1 MKEVI
6 NFPTDTYYMN
16 ENDTKWIGENSCN
29 FHVKSE
35 GDGDGMDNDK
45 ILEKYLE
52 KVDKDTYE
60 LKKDVHESEKR
71 LHEYIR
77 ESEGRMDRR
86 FENMEK
92 RFENMDRRF
101 ENMEKLI
108 LNQNDKLKSLED
120 TVNKSI
126 YELKEKVDEKM
137 DDNRKFMW
145 GIMFSVI
152 GIAVAAI
159 LAVIMG

>member
-35 GDGDGMDNDK
+35 GNGDSMDNDK

-60 LKKDVHESEKR
+60 LKKDVQESEKR

-77 ESEGRMDRR
+77 ESEGRM
-86 FENMEK
+86 EK
-92 RFENMDRRF
+92 RFENI
-101 ENMEKLI
+101 EKLI

-126 YELKEKVDEKM
+126 YDLKEKVDEKM

>member
-16 ENDTKWIGENSCN
+16 ENDAKWIGKNSHN
-29 FHVKSE
+29 FQVRPE
-35 GDGDGMDNDK
+35 RNGDSMDNDK

-60 LKKDVHESEKR
+60 LKKDVQESEKR
-71 LHEYIR
+71 LHEYAR
-77 ESEGRMDRR
+77 ESEVRMDKRL
-86 FENMEK
+86 ENIE
-92 RFENMDRRF
+92 R
-101 ENMEKLI
+101 LI
-108 LNQNDKLKSLED
+108 LNQNDKLKGFEE

-126 YELKEKVDEKM
+126 NDLKEKVDEKM